1 MRPLAAGVLM
11 LVVLAGCTP
20 DGGASAP
27 SPGTVTTTRADG
39 TYGEP
44 DEAGTAD
51 AGGDTTA
58 APEVVRVPVGPA
70 TVEIAAPPLVSTA
83 ADGGAP
89 AAAVSAGDEGASNV
103 ALVLTDAPALVSV
116 EAGSLVRHP
125 DGTLTVLDDVGTP
138 VGGLDAPRAVGPHGV
153 DRAEGTAGADGT
165 DDEASA
171 GPTAAGAPGV
181 RVVLL
186 DAHRAEVTLVPAA
199 GTSSGTSP
207 DTSSGPDGTSGAPRT
222 LAGDA
227 SGTGTADDA
236 GATGDGPAAAW
247 DVVVTLG
254 TQAVRSADWGEQE
267 GGRSL
272 AVDATAWA
280 RAAGR
285 AGQELVWA
293 QVLAAEPEAD
303 TPTMH
308 DQLVCHAVGA
318 PDKATWNLE
327 PWRPDVG
334 LLATMAARCNPT

>member
-39 TYGEP
+39 TSGEP
-44 DEAGTAD
+44 DEDGTAD

-70 TVEIAAPPLVSTA
+70 TVEIAAPALVSTA

-125 DGTLTVLDDVGTP
+125 DGTLTVLDDAGTP
-138 VGGLDAPRAVGPHGV
+138 VGGLDAPRVVGPHGE

-236 GATGDGPAAAW
+236 GATGAGPAAAW

-254 TQAVRSADWGEQE
+254 TQAVRSADWGERE